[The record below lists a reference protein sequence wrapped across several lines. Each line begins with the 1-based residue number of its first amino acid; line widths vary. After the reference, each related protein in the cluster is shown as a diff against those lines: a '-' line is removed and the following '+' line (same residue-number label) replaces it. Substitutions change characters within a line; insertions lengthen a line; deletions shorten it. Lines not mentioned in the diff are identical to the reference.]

1 MNLVANLRFKFVH
14 EFTDRRGKVRH
25 YYRRPGFKAVP
36 LPGLP
41 GSAEFNRA
49 YEAATATAPR
59 IVIGADRSAPGSV
72 SAAVAAYFGSMAF
85 GNLAP
90 RTQRERRWVLEK
102 FRNDYGEKP
111 LALLERSRIEAMLA
125 EKAATP
131 GAARNFLFALRAM
144 IAVAITAGLRPS
156 DPSAGINVK
165 LRDTGGFRT
174 WTEDEIA
181 QFEAAHPIGSRARL
195 AFAILLYTAQRRGDV
210 IRMGRQHVRAGF
222 IAVRQQKTGRVLEI
236 PLHAELQEIIAAHPA
251 LHMTFLT
258 TDAGEPFTA
267 ANFTQWFR
275 ARCREAGLPKG
286 LTAHGL
292 RKAACRRL
300 AEAGC
305 SANQIA
311 AISGHKTLREVE
323 RYTEAA
329 DQKRMAADA
338 MKAIT
343 GTGVANPEIP
353 SANLP
358 RK

>member
-1 MNLVANLRFKFVH
+1 VAKLRFKFVH
-14 EFTDRRGKVRH
+14 AFTDRHGKVRH

-36 LPGLP
+36 LPGVP

-59 IVIGADRSAPGSV
+59 IVIGDRSAPGSV
-72 SAAVAAYFGSMAF
+72 SAAVATYFGSMAF

-90 RTQRERRWVLEK
+90 RTQRERRWILEK
-102 FRNDYGEKP
+102 FRNDHGEKP
-111 LALLERSRIEAMLA
+111 VALLERSHIETMLA
-125 EKAATP
+125 KKAATP
-131 GAARNFLFALRAM
+131 GAARNLLFALRAM

-156 DPSAGINVK
+156 DPSAGIQVK
-165 LRDTGGFRT
+165 LRDTGGHRT
-174 WTEDEIA
+174 WAEDEIA
-181 QFEAAHPIGSRARL
+181 QFEAAHPIGTRARL
-195 AFAILLYTAQRRGDV
+195 AFALLHYTAQRRSDV

-236 PLHAELQEIIAAHPA
+236 PLHAELQEVIAAHSA
-251 LHMTFLT
+251 EHMTFLT
-258 TDAGEPFTA
+258 TGVGEPFTA

-275 ARCREAGLPKG
+275 ARCHEAGLPRG
-286 LTAHGL
+286 FTAHGL
-292 RKAACRRL
+292 RKAVCRRL

-311 AISGHKTLREVE
+311 AISGHATLNEVS
-323 RYTEAA
+323 RYTKAV

-343 GTGVANPEIP
+343 GTGFANPEIP
-353 SANLP
+353 YATLR

>member
-1 MNLVANLRFKFVH
+1 M
-14 EFTDRRGKVRH
+14 DRHGKVRH

-36 LPGLP
+36 LPGVP

-85 GNLAP
+85 GNLAAG
-90 RTQRERRWVLEK
+90 TQRNRRWVLEK

-111 LALLERSRIEAMLA
+111 LALLERSHIETMLA
-125 EKAATP
+125 GKAATP
-131 GAARNFLFALRAM
+131 GAARNFLIALRAM
-144 IAVAITAGLRPS
+144 IAVAITAGLRIG
-156 DPSAGINVK
+156 DPSAGIHVR

-174 WTEDEIA
+174 WTEGEIA
-181 QFEAAHPIGSRARL
+181 QFEAAHSIGTRARL
-195 AFAILLYTAQRRGDV
+195 AFALLLYTAQRRGDV
-210 IRMGRQHVRAGF
+210 VRMGRQHVRDGF
-222 IAVRQQKTGRVLEI
+222 IAVRQQKTGRLLEI

-251 LHMTFLT
+251 VHMTFLT
-258 TDAGEPFTA
+258 TSSGEPFTA
-267 ANFTQWFR
+267 SHFTRWFR
-275 ARCREAGLPKG
+275 ARCREAGLQLG

-305 SANQIA
+305 SASLIA
-311 AISGHKTLREVE
+311 SISGHATLNEVS
-323 RYTEAA
+323 RYTKAA
-329 DQKRMAADA
+329 DQKRMAVDA

-343 GTGVANPEIP
+343 GTGFANHEIP
-353 SANLP
+353 SANLR

>member
-1 MNLVANLRFKFVH
+1 MNLVAKLPFKYVH
-14 EFTDRRGKVRH
+14 AFTDRHGKVRH

-36 LPGLP
+36 LPGVP

-49 YEAATATAPR
+49 YEAATATAAR
-59 IVIGADRSAPGSV
+59 IVIGCSAPGSV
-72 SAAVAAYFGSMAF
+72 SAVVATYFGSMAF

-111 LALLERSRIEAMLA
+111 VALLERSHIETMLA
-125 EKAATP
+125 KKAATP
-131 GAARNFLFALRAM
+131 GAARNLLFALRAM

-156 DPSAGINVK
+156 DPSAGIQVK
-165 LRDTGGFRT
+165 LRDTGGHRT
-174 WTEDEIA
+174 WAEDEIA
-181 QFEAAHPIGSRARL
+181 QFESVHPIGSRARL
-195 AFAILLYTAQRRGDV
+195 AFALLLWTAQRRGDV
-210 IRMGRQHVRAGF
+210 IRMGRQHVRAGV
-222 IAVRQQKTGRVLEI
+222 IAVRQQKTDRVLEI
-236 PLHAELQEIIAAHPA
+236 PLHAELQEVIAAHPA
-251 LHMTFLT
+251 EHMTFLT
-258 TDAGEPFTA
+258 TDAGEPFAA

-275 ARCREAGLPKG
+275 ARCHEAGLPRG

-311 AISGHKTLREVE
+311 AISGHATLNEVS
-323 RYTEAA
+323 RYTKAA

-343 GTGVANPEIP
+343 GTGFANAEMP
-353 SANLP
+353 SATLR